1 MEENIKSLILIA
13 SELEAFKLKVYT
25 LLNKEKWLDDFI
37 MNNAPCN
44 YNLQTLIR
52 DIQEGKTVHKV
63 KACEDSLFKGIG
75 CIECEDGKIG
85 FFKSKVDV
93 RPSSCV
99 WVDRED
105 AEKLYSVF
113 KSQGCWEDE

>member
-13 SELEAFKLKVYT
+13 SELEAFKLRVYT

-52 DIQEGKTVHKV
+52 EIQEGKSVHKV
-63 KACEDSLFKGIG
+63 KACEDGLFHGID
-75 CIECEDGKIG
+75 CIKCEDGSLG
-85 FFKSKVDV
+85 FRKSKADI

-99 WVDRED
+99 WIDKEN
-105 AEKLYSVF
+105 AEKLFNVF
-113 KSQGCWEDE
+113 KSNGVWEDE

>member
-52 DIQEGKTVHKV
+52 DIQEGKVGKKMNCPICNGV
-63 KACEDSLFKGIG
+63 MSKIDGVFVSY
-75 CIECEDGKIG
+75 CIASGLI
-85 FFKSKVDV
+85 
-93 RPSSCV
+93 
-99 WVDRED
+99 
-105 AEKLYSVF
+105 
-113 KSQGCWEDE
+113 

>member
-1 MEENIKSLILIA
+1 MEENIKSIILIA

-85 FFKSKVDV
+85 FFKSKADV

>member
-13 SELEAFKLKVYT
+13 SELEAFKLRVYT

-52 DIQEGKTVHKV
+52 EIQEGKSVHKV
-63 KACEDSLFKGIG
+63 KACEDGLFHGID
-75 CIECEDGKIG
+75 CIECEDGSLG
-85 FFKSKVDV
+85 FRKSKADI

-99 WVDRED
+99 WIDKEN
-105 AEKLYSVF
+105 AEKLFNVF
-113 KSQGCWEDE
+113 KSNGVWEDE